1 MVIFVKKMTT
11 THEVL
16 MNTAKINK
24 FVNNCTD
31 KHGFFLCYA
40 TPAGGSYCFVA
51 RFSRVLQI
59 LRFAIETATGI
70 FFTCDITPPLGV
82 SVA

>member
-31 KHGFFLCYA
+31 LHEFCCNALR
-40 TPAGGSYCFVA
+40 AG
-51 RFSRVLQI
+51 I
-59 LRFAIETATGI
+59 
-70 FFTCDITPPLGV
+70 
-82 SVA
+82 

>member
-1 MVIFVKKMTT
+1 MDNYMVIFVKKMTT

-40 TPAGGSYCFVA
+40 TPVGVKKGSVNLSIAAGG
-51 RFSRVLQI
+51 
-59 LRFAIETATGI
+59 E
-70 FFTCDITPPLGV
+70 
-82 SVA
+82 